1 MSLALPTL
9 RPIADLPS
17 RRTTRRLA
25 LATVLWI
32 ALAATSEARAS
43 APPAVGPAAPPL
55 VGPAV
60 GPAAAP
66 LLGPPLVC
74 HAFDIGSA
82 RSLPWG
88 AGSFGVAPDYDLAQL
103 PQDSYDL
110 LAGTDDAFV
119 HMETLR
125 RAVVYVTGLGEGRAP
140 IAPEQRETLIASLLH
155 ELQFDAEAHQA
166 EVGAAREAASRASE
180 GAGSAAP
187 TPGVRYFIEPE
198 PATPAGGRVCQ
209 AQARDAALCWLDYG
223 YLLAALR
230 QAGAPRH
237 EDGVEALRAALLLRP
252 GDARLR
258 LGLALGLFGD
268 ADAAARAEAWKQLD
282 AVVQRAENAAAGEE
296 AQADALRRNLI
307 ATVGPLLSTEDH
319 DELVE
324 AIRARAGKG

>member
-1 MSLALPTL
+1 MPLAHPTV
-9 RPIADLPS
+9 RPLGDVLS
-17 RRTTRRLA
+17 RRPSRRLA
-25 LATVLWI
+25 LAVVSL
-32 ALAATSEARAS
+32 LAFEAPSLARAS
-43 APPAVGPAAPPL
+43 AP
-55 VGPAV
+55 
-60 GPAAAP
+60 PAAAP

-74 HAFDIGSA
+74 HPFDIGSA

-88 AGSFGVAPDYDLAQL
+88 TGSFGVAPDYDLAQI
-103 PQDSYDL
+103 PKDTYDL

-140 IAPEQRETLIASLLH
+140 IAPEQREALIAGLLH
-155 ELQFDAEAHQA
+155 ELQFDAEAHRA
-166 EVGAAREAASRASE
+166 EVDAAREAASRPPE
-180 GAGSAAP
+180 GPGAAAP
-187 TPGVRYFIEPE
+187 ASGLRYFIQPE
-198 PATPAGGRVCQ
+198 PATPLGGRLCQ
-209 AQARDAALCWLDYG
+209 AQARDAALCWFDYG
-223 YLLAALR
+223 YVLAALR

-252 GDARLR
+252 DDARLR

-282 AVVQRAENAAAGEE
+282 AVVQRAENAGAGEE